1 MVTTKDFRAGYVGI
15 VGRPNTGKSTLLNKF
30 LDFKLSIVTNKPQTT
45 RKKVLGIMNNR
56 KYQIIFM
63 DTPGL
68 IEPKYNLQVIMMS
81 YIQST
86 LMDADV
92 IVYIV
97 DVTSPVYDFRELET
111 KILKTE
117 KPIVLALNKI
127 DLIQKDRLLIL
138 IDKYSKFFDFK
149 AFVPISALKSN
160 GLDKLLDE
168 IVTELPY
175 HPPFFPPDSLTDEPE
190 RFFVSEIIREKIFQL
205 YGQEIPYACHVAVE
219 EYKERSKS
227 KDYIRAVIYVD
238 QVSQKGILIGRK
250 GRAIKKVGELA
261 RHEIENFLGK
271 PVFLE
276 LYVKVL
282 LDWRKKTSKLKDLGY

>member
-1 MVTTKDFRAGYVGI
+1 MLLAKDFRAGYVGI

-45 RKKVLGIMNNR
+45 RKKVLGIMNNS

-86 LMDADV
+86 LIDADV
-92 IVYIV
+92 IVYII

-111 KILKTE
+111 KILKME
-117 KPIVLALNKI
+117 KPTILAMNKI
-127 DLIQKDRLLIL
+127 DLIKKDRLLIL
-138 IDKYSKFFDFK
+138 IDKYTKIFDFK
-149 AFVPISALKSN
+149 AFVPVSALKSK

-168 IVTELPY
+168 IVIELPY

-250 GRAIKKVGELA
+250 GQAVKKVGELA

-282 LDWRKKTSKLKDLGY
+282 LDWRKKTSKLKSLGY